1 MMTPVFNLSFRYKI
15 PLWGSLLI
23 VAGALAVSAS
33 LMYRAYDDLRE
44 DLLIGSAGLGRTLAV
59 TLFPAMLHDDV
70 WRAFEIVNAPLK
82 DVPPD
87 NPIRAEM
94 ILVLDNAGQVY
105 VSSNPETVPMLAEFG
120 RLSREHARIA
130 ERLARLDD
138 RQPTAIDLPDAS
150 HFYVVT
156 PIADEQ
162 ARLGTLVIVHARDV
176 ILPRFWSAAG
186 RGGLAAL
193 LVLAVLLPINWYWGQ
208 RMAVPLV
215 QLAARM
221 EQLGRKTPDDLDPG
235 LYAYEDELGRLF
247 AAYRRTVKEL
257 RAKAALEREMVKSER
272 LAAVGRLAAGM
283 AHEINNPLGGMLTA
297 IDTLKCHGALDART
311 AKTISLVERGLTQIK
326 ETVGALLV
334 EARLKSREVTPQDIE
349 DVHTLLAPQAHRKAL
364 HLDWRNGL
372 VEDAHLPA
380 TLVRQILINL
390 LLNAIRA
397 AAERGEVG
405 CEVAQCDGELRL
417 MVTNDGKLLSAEQM
431 EHLFEPFSPLS
442 ESGHGL
448 GLWVTYQ
455 IVLQLGGRIAAEREN
470 DRMRFVVR
478 LPLGESA

>member
-1 MMTPVFNLSFRYKI
+1 MKGSVFDLSFRYKI

-23 VAGALAVSAS
+23 VMSALAVSAS
-33 LMYRAYDDLRE
+33 LMLRAYDDVRE
-44 DLLIGSAGLGRTLAV
+44 DLLISSAGLGRTLAV

-70 WRAFEIVNAPLK
+70 WRAFETVSAPLK

-94 ILVLDNAGQVY
+94 ILVLDNAGLVY
-105 VSSNPETVPMLAEFG
+105 VSTNPEAVPMLVEFARLGSEQARVAE
-120 RLSREHARIA
+120 RIA
-130 ERLARLDD
+130 ELKD
-138 RQPTAIDLPDAS
+138 RQPQAIDLPGAD

-156 PIADEQ
+156 PITDEE
-162 ARLGTLVIVHARDV
+162 ARLGTLLIAHGKDV
-176 ILPRFWSAAG
+176 ILPRFWSAAW
-186 RGGLAAL
+186 RGGIAGL

-215 QLAARM
+215 QLASRM
-221 EQLGRKTPDDLDPG
+221 EQLGRRTPEDLDPG
-235 LYAYEDELGRLF
+235 LYAYRDELGRLF
-247 AAYRRTVKEL
+247 EAYDRTVREL

-297 IDTLKCHGALDART
+297 IDTLKCHGEVDART
-311 AKTISLVERGLTQIK
+311 MKTISLIERGLTHIN

-334 EARLKSREVTPQDIE
+334 EARLKSRELTPQDIE
-349 DVHTLLAPQAHRKAL
+349 DVHTLLLPQAHKKTLRI
-364 HLDWRNGL
+364 DWRNGL
-372 VEDAHLPA
+372 AEEVALPA

-390 LLNAIRA
+390 LLNAIQA

-405 CEVAQCDGELRL
+405 CEAARRNGELRL
-417 MVTNDGKLLSAEQM
+417 AVTNDGKLLSAEQM

-442 ESGHGL
+442 ETGHGL

-455 IVLQLGGRIAAEREN
+455 IVQQLGGRIAAERDGE
-470 DRMRFVVR
+470 RMRFVVGI
-478 LPLGESA
+478 PVGDSA